1 MDVGVSG
8 IQMEHGD
15 ITVLAQKMEE
25 LGFDSMWVPEHTVIP
40 IHHNS
45 KYRGTADGSLPESMS
60 HQANPL
66 IALALAAG
74 ATKTLKFGTAVLLVT
89 EHNPLDLA
97 KQVSTLD
104 YYSGGRF
111 LFGIGTGWFREES
124 EIMGGDFDHRWTQAR
139 EYVSAMK
146 ELWTNDPAE
155 YHGEYVDFPPVRCLP
170 LPVQKPHPPV
180 LLGGEAKNVFRR
192 IVQWADGWLP
202 LRMSPEQVAAAR
214 ATLSEM
220 ADAAGRDPKSITI
233 TVSGVPT
240 DKDAIKQYEDAGAD
254 RALVRLTRTGQS
266 EVLAELEDMARKDLW
281 LVG

>member
-15 ITVLAQKMEE
+15 IAVLAQKMEE

-66 IALALAAG
+66 ISLAHAAG
-74 ATKTLKFGTAVLLVT
+74 ATKTLKIGTAVLLVT

-139 EYVSAMK
+139 EYLSAMK

-254 RALVRLTRTGQS
+254 RALVRLTQTGQS
-266 EVLAELEDMARKDLW
+266 EVLGELEDMARK
-281 LVG
+281 VFG

>member
-66 IALALAAG
+66 ISLAHAAG
-74 ATKTLKFGTAVLLVT
+74 ATKSLKIGTAVLLVT

-139 EYVSAMK
+139 EYLSAMK

-170 LPVQKPHPPV
+170 MPVQKPHPPV

-214 ATLSEM
+214 AKLSEM

-254 RALVRLTRTGQS
+254 RALVRLTQTGQS
-266 EVLAELEDMARKDLW
+266 EVLGELEDMAQK
-281 LVG
+281 VFG

>member
-155 YHGEYVDFPPVRCLP
+155 YHGQYVDFPPVRCLP

-266 EVLAELEDMARKDLW
+266 DVLAELEDMAQK
-281 LVG
+281 VFG

>member
-25 LGFDSMWVPEHTVIP
+25 LGFDSMWVPEHTVVP
-40 IHHNS
+40 VHHNS

-266 EVLAELEDMARKDLW
+266 DVLAELEDMAQK
-281 LVG
+281 VFG